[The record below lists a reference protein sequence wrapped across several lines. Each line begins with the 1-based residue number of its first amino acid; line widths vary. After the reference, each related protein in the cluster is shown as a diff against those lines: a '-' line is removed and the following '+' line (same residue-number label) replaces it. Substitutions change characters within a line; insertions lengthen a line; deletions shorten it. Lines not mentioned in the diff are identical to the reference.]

1 MTKRRNSL
9 FSRVLRLERGAR
21 EVHPMRSIGRGKL
34 STYQKTLAIHIA
46 STTQSAGRG
55 LAR

>member
-1 MTKRRNSL
+1 MTKRLSSL
-9 FSRVLRLERGAR
+9 FSRVLRFERGAR
-21 EVHPMRSIGRGKL
+21 EIHPIRSIGRGKL
-34 STYQKTLAIHIA
+34 STYQGTLAMHIA

>member
-1 MTKRRNSL
+1 MTKRLSSL
-9 FSRVLRLERGAR
+9 FSRVLRIERGPR
-21 EVHPMRSIGRGKL
+21 EIHPMRSIGRGKL
-34 STYQKTLAIHIA
+34 STYQKTLAMHIA